1 MSALRRSVISDGKAV
16 HSRYVALLADGR
28 NSAAW
33 AVNLRSE
40 DFQLLCPDGRRAP
53 VDQYSQCHLAE
64 VPPHMVSADR
74 KDKCSVSHL
83 VPMHTVCYRGPEI
96 FGSYETIIKK
106 YTYLIKRK
114 FNNSYV

>member
-1 MSALRRSVISDGKAV
+1 M

-40 DFQLLCPDGRRAP
+40 DFELLCPDGRRAP

-64 VPPHMVSADR
+64 VPPHMVSAER
-74 KDKCSVSHL
+74 KDNYSVSHL
-83 VPMHTVCYRGPEI
+83 VPKHTVCYRGPEI
-96 FGSYETIIKK
+96 FGSYKRIIKK
-106 YTYLIKRK
+106 YTLLKRK